1 MADLR
6 ALCLAASAWVGA
18 LVALL
23 LPGEVAAA
31 VVVAVVVGCVLA
43 VGARRIHVGWLAPAA
58 ALAAVASVTAL
69 HHTTVATSPLVELA
83 EDRAVVT
90 IDLQV
95 TSDAR
100 VFPGQFEDI
109 QVVRGRVLAVSGRGD
124 AWRLR
129 APVVLLTDADWPA
142 PPLGATV
149 RHRARLAPADGD
161 AAALVKPLGD
171 DPSVLSQPGPAWDA
185 AAAVRS
191 SVRAVVADR
200 DPDQRELV
208 PALVDGDD
216 AGIDPDLADD
226 FRDTGLTH
234 LLAVSGTNL
243 TLVVGFLVI
252 LGRWA
257 GVRGRGTYVLAAIG
271 IVGFVMVA
279 RTEPS
284 VVRAAAMGT
293 VALIGMGSNGLSRGT
308 RCLGVAALV
317 LLLLDPQLA
326 VTAGFAL
333 SVLATAGILLLAPS
347 WRDALARWLP
357 RWAAEAVSVPLAAQV
372 ACTPVVAGIS
382 GEVSLVAVGA
392 NLVAAPAVAP
402 ATVLGLGG
410 GLIGLVWQP
419 LGVAVAAPGAWAAGW
434 IIAVARQG
442 ADLPTPAVT
451 WGSGPVAL
459 GMLTVLCLLL
469 VMVAPR
475 LLGQPVTAMGCCLLM
490 VLAVFVRLPTPGWPP
505 DGWVLAMCDVGQ
517 GDALVLNAG
526 AGEAVVVDA
535 GPEPE
540 AVDTCLQRL
549 DVHAVPLVVL
559 THLHADHAAGLEGV
573 LSGRRVARVEGSP
586 LLDPPQAA
594 EEVSRLIGG
603 AADVA
608 PYGQTRRVGAVALQ
622 PVWPPPV
629 AAGSRG
635 RWTNA
640 NDASVVLVA
649 EVRGVRMLLTGDV
662 EPPAQA
668 ALRRGLGALEVD
680 VLKVPHHGSPYQDL
694 EWLTSFGADVALV
707 SVGEDN
713 DYGHPAPDVVT
724 ALEQSGATVWR
735 TDRSGDVVIHLDGDD
750 LAVRTRG

>member
-129 APVVLLTDADWPA
+129 APVVLLTDADWLA